1 MVKFLLLC
9 DQAHEF
15 EGWFQNN
22 ESFDGQQAAMQIICP
37 HCASAVVRKA
47 LMTPNLS
54 SSKTR
59 ARILAPSE
67 SELETSPPESTSESV
82 SAEASPVPTGA
93 SESAPVPNAKPDS
106 DTKSVV
112 QATDAPAANVPA
124 AGPPKMAQ
132 MMQMLRHMHKMV
144 AENCT
149 DVGSGFA
156 DEARKMHNGE
166 ADAKPIYGT
175 STADEREELA
185 EDGIPFA
192 QLPTLPKDH

>member
-67 SELETSPPESTSESV
+67 SELETSPPESV
-82 SAEASPVPTGA
+82 PASPVPTGA
-93 SESAPVPNAKPDS
+93 PAPAPNAKPDS
-106 DTKSVV
+106 DTKPVI
-112 QATDAPAANVPA
+112 QTNDDAPAANVPA

-149 DVGSGFA
+149 DVGSDFA

-185 EDGIPFA
+185 ENGIPFA